1 LGTAGDDH
9 FVRRPG
15 LAAAAFRIDAGAQPL
30 TAARRRVAFSV
41 GRCYRNNG
49 RKRITMF
56 MKKLILLIIVLAAGI
71 AIGIY
76 LQKQPKTKTIENNA
90 QTDAADV
97 KADVKAGV
105 DKTKEVAT
113 NVAAD
118 VKEDAQKVHDA
129 TTNAVGE
136 IKDKIP

>member
-1 LGTAGDDH
+1 M
-9 FVRRPG
+9 
-15 LAAAAFRIDAGAQPL
+15 
-30 TAARRRVAFSV
+30 
-41 GRCYRNNG
+41 
-49 RKRITMF
+49 RKI
-56 MKKLILLIIVLAAGI
+56 ILLIIVLAAGI

-76 LQKQPKTKTIENNA
+76 FQKQPQTKTIENNA

-97 KADVKAGV
+97 KAGVKEGV

-118 VKEDAQKVHDA
+118 VKEDAQKVHDV

-136 IKDKIP
+136 VKDKIP